1 MSVRAVGIDF
11 AGTPR
16 PVRVVGTVLAAVGV
30 AVALWAWDAV
40 TEAQDERDRQTERLD
55 DTRRLAR
62 RALPAIER
70 VKAPAREAPD
80 REMAAEVR
88 AANEVLDRLALPWD
102 ALFADVER
110 ALGPDVAL
118 TLVQPDPKGRTVVID
133 GEARHLNALLTFLAR
148 LDGAPTLAEAHLRQ
162 HEWRVSDPHRP
173 LAFSVEARWTPA
185 R

>member
-1 MSVRAVGIDF
+1 VSVRPVRIDF

-16 PVRVVGTVLAAVGV
+16 PVRLLGTVLAAVGV
-30 AVALWAWDAV
+30 AAALWAWAEVRD
-40 TEAQDERDRQTERLD
+40 AQDERDRQTERLD

-62 RALPAIER
+62 RAMPAIER
-70 VKAPAREAPD
+70 ATAPGREAPD
-80 REMAAEVR
+80 REMVAEVR

-133 GEARHLNALLTFLAR
+133 GEARHLNALLTLLAR
-148 LDGAPTLAEAHLRQ
+148 LDAAPALAEAHLRQ
-162 HEWRVSDPHRP
+162 HEWRVTDPNRP
-173 LAFSVEARWTPA
+173 LAFTVEARWTPV